1 MLAGAAT
8 VAHDGWQ
15 ERVSLARAARSI
27 GDLLL
32 LADEAPTTALAADA
46 WSDAAGLLRA
56 AGQVD
61 FALEQ
66 LGRALA
72 LDAGHARALR
82 EQALCRQG
90 AAPPRRASEDVWQ
103 PRQVLLFSGH
113 LVDAPDRPTPRFPP
127 DKVPLAAGRIAALLG
142 QLGAGPQ
149 DLGLTQGA
157 CGGDLLFSEA
167 CRQAGV
173 RTFWLQ
179 PFAEADF
186 IAASVLRGAA
196 DWHRRYLAARASL
209 AAPPRGAPESLGPPP
224 RGSDPYERCNRW
236 LLYTA
241 LAWGADKLTLI
252 CLWDG
257 GAGDG
262 PGGTAHLY
270 EEVRRRAGCI
280 AWIDTR
286 SL

>member
-1 MLAGAAT
+1 M
-8 VAHDGWQ
+8 HEGWQ
-15 ERVSLARAARSI
+15 ERVNRARTAGNV

-32 LADEAPTTALAADA
+32 LADEAPTAALRADA
-46 WSDAAGLLRA
+46 WIDAAELLRVA
-56 AGQVD
+56 EQYD

-66 LGRALA
+66 VGRALA

-90 AAPPRRASEDVWQ
+90 AGLPRRASEEVWQ

-113 LVDAPDRPTPRFPP
+113 MVDAPDRPTPRFPAEQ
-127 DKVPLAAGRIAALLG
+127 VPLAAGRIAALLE
-142 QLGAGPQ
+142 QLGGGPQ

-173 RTFWLQ
+173 KLFWLQ

-186 IAASVLRGAA
+186 IAASVLRGSA
-196 DWHRRYLAARASL
+196 DWHRRYLAVRAAL
-209 AAPPRGAPESLGPPP
+209 AAPPRAAPEALGPND
-224 RGSDPYERCNRW
+224 GDPYERCNRW

-257 GAGDG
+257 GSVDG
-262 PGGTAHLY
+262 PGGTAHMY
-270 EEVRRRAGCI
+270 EEVRRRAGRV